1 MSLCRFRGRRS
12 TLDMVVVF
20 GVLCCRGRAR
30 KTVHH
35 GVVRERKGV
44 GTKVVDSRG
53 GPPVTIEFQIF
64 IAGE

>member
-12 TLDMVVVF
+12 ALDMVVVF
-20 GVLCCRGRAR
+20 GVLCCRGGAR

-35 GVVRERKGV
+35 GVVRGSKGV

-64 IAGE
+64 IAGQ